1 MIGSRPSL
9 YWQICW
15 KYLSPIAMILILM
28 ASVLE
33 ILFDGSGYEAWIASK
48 GETERR
54 EWPGWA
60 ICLIVFLI
68 AVAILWIPALAILR

>member
-1 MIGSRPSL
+1 
-9 YWQICW
+9 
-15 KYLSPIAMILILM
+15 M